1 MSGAPSLMM
10 LLGDSLEA
18 DYREAGDLEER
29 GKCFQAFHLLLR
41 VAEVGP
47 PPLAA
52 RALNNA
58 AVILS
63 EHGFEDDARELLR
76 SALRQDANC
85 AEARENLACLG
96 ERSS

>member
-1 MSGAPSLMM
+1 MTVVPSLTA

-18 DYREAGDLEER
+18 IYREAGDLEER
-29 GKCFQAFHLLLR
+29 GKFPQAFHLFLR
-41 VAEVGP
+41 VAEVAP

-63 EHGFEDDARELLR
+63 EHGFEDDARDLL
-76 SALRQDANC
+76 SIALRQDGQC
-85 AEARENLACLG
+85 AEARENLASLG
-96 ERSS
+96 DRSS